1 MAINPLTGL
10 EDEAESESIVRRR
23 WILQQPQGLRA
34 LAAAEPREEF
44 PLVQEPLRGGELSR
58 PPELEKPAPLSTEA
72 VPRTPSMQEP
82 MPLLG
87 PQARLGAAFGEAERG
102 EESLPTPGGQPPRMT
117 GQQRTEALMSFF
129 RPQEPSGTQ
138 EALGTARQAVG
149 GARQALGLG
158 KAFLE
163 GTRGIASFAPLT
175 SLTTPAT
182 LAGTSASTGF
192 APYTQEYA
200 ASQLGPGLSGAARAI
215 PWLGSILGLGGGAL
229 GLAKGDLPSG
239 AAGVATGGAGLASL
253 LGMAPTAAAPA
264 VGALSG
270 GGLGAYN
277 LSQGR
282 IGAGVGGPGG
292 GMLGGMFH
300 KPEIPLKGRKTL
312 ETARHG
318 QQVTTFLQ
326 SLSRVDSPQALYDRL
341 ARAASG
347 TQQSII
353 VGAKLPP
360 NDPGLVWSEKARTR
374 HGAQPSVAAIVGP
387 TTGNFEQPRLTPDRL
402 MELIRTNPEQLF
414 VKVQAGVSPEKLAPL
429 NKAVRNVIVSLAG
442 RLAPSEGG

>member
-10 EDEAESESIVRRR
+10 KDEAESESVVRRR
-23 WILQQPQGLRA
+23 RLLQQPQGLRA

-44 PLVQEPLRGGELSR
+44 PLAQEPLRGGELSR

-149 GARQALGLG
+149 GTKTALGLG
-158 KAFLE
+158 SKLLGQGPAL
-163 GTRGIASFAPLT
+163 
-175 SLTTPAT
+175 SLAAQG
-182 LAGTSASTGF
+182 LAGPPTYGAQIAAEGGAQGLRTLGSGTG
-192 APYTQEYA
+192 APAGA
-200 ASQLGPGLSGAARAI
+200 ALARAI
-215 PWLGSILGLGGGAL
+215 PWLCSIPGLGGGAP

-253 LGMAPTAAAPA
+253 LGIAPTAAAPA

-270 GGLGAYN
+270 VGLGAYN

-282 IGAGVGGPGG
+282 IGAGAGGLGGVGMGAGTGALIGSIFPGIGTALGALIGAGVGGAGG
-292 GMLGGMFH
+292 GMLGGMFD
-300 KPEIPLKGRKTL
+300 KPEIPH
-312 ETARHG
+312 E
-318 QQVTTFLQ
+318 
-326 SLSRVDSPQALYDRL
+326 
-341 ARAASG
+341 
-347 TQQSII
+347 
-353 VGAKLPP
+353 
-360 NDPGLVWSEKARTR
+360 
-374 HGAQPSVAAIVGP
+374 
-387 TTGNFEQPRLTPDRL
+387 
-402 MELIRTNPEQLF
+402 
-414 VKVQAGVSPEKLAPL
+414 
-429 NKAVRNVIVSLAG
+429 VR
-442 RLAPSEGG
+442 E